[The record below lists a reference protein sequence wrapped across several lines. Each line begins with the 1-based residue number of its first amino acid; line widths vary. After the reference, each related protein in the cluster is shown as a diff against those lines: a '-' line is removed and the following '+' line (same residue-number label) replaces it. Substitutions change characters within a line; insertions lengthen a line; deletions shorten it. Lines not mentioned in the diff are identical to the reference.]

1 MSGKKKSLY
10 YTQPLFE
17 ELKKDYCYVCGQRIK
32 KDEGIY
38 VGNNTW
44 RHKRCKPGS
53 AHWMRSPLAKDE
65 STFPVYKP

>member
-17 ELKKDYCYVCGQRIK
+17 ELKKDYCYVCCQRIK
-32 KDEGIY
+32 NDDGIY

-44 RHKRCKPGS
+44 RHKKCKPGS
-53 AHWMRSPLAKDE
+53 AHWLRSTLGKNDQVPITK
-65 STFPVYKP
+65 